1 MKIYDK
7 NGIELT
13 SPDMAK
19 GYLIK
24 DSLFIMHHKAVE
36 AVAEQGHWETIKE
49 YPNGGKDVEWV
60 VDVPAVEAKEAY
72 DEHEN
77 ILRYV
82 EYTAKE
88 IATRRIEELKA
99 KLQDTDYMILK
110 VVEGATTLAEIAE
123 TIKNRAAWRKEI
135 NELEEVK

>member
-7 NGIELT
+7 SGIELT
-13 SPDMAK
+13 SPDMEK
-19 GYLIK
+19 GYLVP
-24 DSLFIMHHKAVE
+24 DSLLIMHHEAVE
-36 AVAEQGHWETIKE
+36 AVAEKGHWETVKE

-60 VDVPAVEAKEAY
+60 VDVPGVEAKEAY
-72 DEHEN
+72 DEQEN

-88 IATRRIEELKA
+88 IATRRIDELKA

-110 VVEGATTLAEIAE
+110 VVEGAATLAEIAE
-123 TIKNRAAWRKEI
+123 TVKKRAAWRKEI